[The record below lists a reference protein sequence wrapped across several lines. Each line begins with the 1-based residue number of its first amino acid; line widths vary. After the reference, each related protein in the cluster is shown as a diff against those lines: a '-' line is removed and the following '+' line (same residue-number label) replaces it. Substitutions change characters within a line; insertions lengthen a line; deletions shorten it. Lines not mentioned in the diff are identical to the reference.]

1 MYLQIVKKTA
11 SVPRIEGTMVE
22 TLIRAVT
29 PEGEEWTRYLPRRL
43 EVGLPLVHE
52 SGIPLLGKTRRNNI
66 HGISRGRLAVFQGKG
81 SQ

>member
-1 MYLQIVKKTA
+1 MYFQVVKKTA

-43 EVGLPLVHE
+43 EVGLPLARE
-52 SGIPLLGKTRRNNI
+52 SGIPLLGKTRRNTST
-66 HGISRGRLAVFQGKG
+66 G
-81 SQ
+81 